1 MSCIR
6 IVMGNLVSEYRILK
20 INHLEVCLIIR
31 ILSLRYIPKRLLIIV
46 ESCAPGLT
54 SWNFVFCFFT
64 LQKNC
69 TLQFA
74 LRGAV
79 GQGIAIQAKVLEKEH
94 FNSSLSYYLL
104 HENYFLLLNLQVPYK
119 SGFIRLE
126 YIHQHRGFC

>member
-64 LQKNC
+64 LYSGGLN
-69 TLQFA
+69 T
-74 LRGAV
+74 
-79 GQGIAIQAKVLEKEH
+79 EH
-94 FNSSLSYYLL
+94 VQYSDGS
-104 HENYFLLLNLQVPYK
+104 
-119 SGFIRLE
+119 
-126 YIHQHRGFC
+126 